1 MTGIIKGSSIAS
13 IHQLIFRIHAL
24 KRMSQTCGEEYV
36 DEDIAT
42 HLLQIAEEASQA
54 GVQINVRRYVAAIN
68 RTCILF
74 YNPVMNYCVNGD
86 IA

>member
-1 MTGIIKGSSIAS
+1 
-13 IHQLIFRIHAL
+13 
-24 KRMSQTCGEEYV
+24 V
-36 DEDIAT
+36 DKDIAT